1 LIISQLGFRNRAV
14 ENLASA
20 TSCKFFAAAACG
32 GSGQVPVPLS
42 VTICGVFA
50 ALSFIVRVPATVP
63 VPAGLNLTLIL
74 QLAPGC
80 SEAHVVALVK
90 LAVMVILATVSDALP
105 VFVRV
110 TVFAALVV
118 PTL

>member
-1 LIISQLGFRNRAV
+1 LIISQVGFRNRAV

-20 TSCKFFAAAACG
+20 TNCKFFAAASCG

-80 SEAHVVALVK
+80 SEAQVVALVK
-90 LAVMVILATVSDALP
+90 LAVMVILVTVSDALP